1 MEKKIYYNLAI
12 VGTITAIV
20 TSIVL
25 VVLFY
30 DFYNQNNFID
40 DLDINIYTS
49 DFIPKVEDSTSYYDI
64 KLDNNST
71 LRISRS
77 NYNLFYIFLTI
88 LPAIAGILVF
98 LLIGLY
104 LFSSLLTRKIIK
116 PIQITSQNIESILSG
131 KKIKE
136 SEIEIYE
143 ELKPFLNTI
152 NAQKREIQH
161 YIKSL
166 ERGEKIRR
174 EFTANVSHELK
185 TPLTSINGFAE
196 LIESGT
202 MEDEAIIKSA
212 SIIRKEGSRLLELI
226 DSIIKLSHLEDTS
239 LSKEFKSIDL
249 LQIAKSI
256 YSNLLPRAEESN
268 ISLNISGENIN
279 IKGNER
285 MIEDLIYNLVDNAI
299 KYNKNKGKV
308 EIRVSSDDS
317 FGIIKVSDTGIGISP
332 EDQNRV
338 FERFYR
344 VDKSRSK
351 KIGGTGLGLSL
362 VKHTVEYHNGN
373 LSISSVEG
381 EGTAIE
387 VKLPIN

>member
-49 DFIPKVEDSTSYYDI
+49 DSIPKVEDSTSYYDI
-64 KLDNNST
+64 KLNNNST

-196 LIESGT
+196 LIESGS
-202 MEDEAIIKSA
+202 MENESIVRSA

-239 LSKEFKSIDL
+239 LPKEFKSIDL